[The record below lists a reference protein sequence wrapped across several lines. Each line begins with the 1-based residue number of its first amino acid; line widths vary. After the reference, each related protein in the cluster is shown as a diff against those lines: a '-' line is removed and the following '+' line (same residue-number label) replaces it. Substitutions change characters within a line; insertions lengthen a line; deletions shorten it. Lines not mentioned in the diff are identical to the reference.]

1 MIGYRT
7 RTVGTKLRRAREWRR
22 ISLRQVADSTKISV
36 AVLQALERDDISY
49 LPGGVVGR
57 GFVRSFATAVK
68 IDPEAIV
75 AQFVAQ
81 FPQHSVSDG
90 YPAAAVNEPPVPLRS
105 EVREV
110 PIKIYRSKGATLLRV
125 AAVGLLPAGFALYY
139 ALHTRKPS
147 ALWGKIQRWA
157 VTAPASLGAY
167 SLKAEGPNPQ
177 APHSLTP
184 PQSAATVLP
193 ATVDAHAGSAAQPVV
208 VPGRDSAAVTASTLP
223 AAGTA
228 GRSPANDTSSTAA
241 KKNEKPPTV
250 KVVNEPLKVA
260 LSVTSPSWV
269 IASVDGKK
277 TLNRMMD
284 VGEEETLE
292 AKSELVLTAGNGGA
306 IVMTVNGA
314 AAKSLGRTGKTV
326 KVRVNHANF
335 RNYLRRARRAD
346 SSD

>member
-36 AVLQALERDDISY
+36 AVLQVLERDDISY

-125 AAVGLLPAGFALYY
+125 AAVGLLPAGFALYH

-157 VTAPASLGAY
+157 VTAPASLGATPLKPRVRTLRRRIRSRLLSRRQLFCRRRSMPTQVLLR
-167 SLKAEGPNPQ
+167 SLLWCQVAIRLPSPPRHCLLLVRPVGLQPTT
-177 APHSLTP
+177 HRRP
-184 PQSAATVLP
+184 PQ
-193 ATVDAHAGSAAQPVV
+193 
-208 VPGRDSAAVTASTLP
+208 R
-223 AAGTA
+223 
-228 GRSPANDTSSTAA
+228 
-241 KKNEKPPTV
+241 
-250 KVVNEPLKVA
+250 
-260 LSVTSPSWV
+260 
-269 IASVDGKK
+269 K
-277 TLNRMMD
+277 T
-284 VGEEETLE
+284 
-292 AKSELVLTAGNGGA
+292 
-306 IVMTVNGA
+306 
-314 AAKSLGRTGKTV
+314 KSLQ
-326 KVRVNHANF
+326 
-335 RNYLRRARRAD
+335 L
-346 SSD
+346 